1 LGVARIVLGVCG
13 SVAAYRACEVAR
25 ELMHRGHQV
34 QVVMTAHATRLVAP
48 ATFAALTGNP
58 VTVDPFDEP
67 QPGQIA
73 HIRLA
78 QDASLLLIAPATAHT
93 IARLALGLADDM
105 LTTVA
110 LATRAPIL
118 IAPAMNPA
126 MWSHPTTQ
134 SHVQALMG
142 RGVEFVDPTYGV
154 MACGDEGWGKIA
166 DTPAI
171 VEAVERRLNRSE
183 QLKGVHVL
191 ITAGPTY
198 EPIDPVR
205 FIGNRSSGKMGYAV
219 AQAALERGA
228 TVTLISGPTALQ
240 PPAGAQ
246 FVRVQTAQQ
255 MLEAVQRHFEA
266 CDVFIATAAVADYRP
281 ERVYPIK
288 RRRTAG
294 AWNLRLVPNP
304 DILGTVARSKGHRLL
319 VGFAAET
326 DKALVHARQKLVHKG
341 LDLIAVNEVLEPG
354 SGFEVDTNRLT
365 LLYADGRV
373 EPLPLLPKQEA
384 ARRLLDA
391 VVALLNPVQPPNK
404 PDRSDKSDSI
414 GSAP

>member
-1 LGVARIVLGVCG
+1 MAQILLGVCG
-13 SVAAYRACEVAR
+13 SVAAYRACDVAR

-34 QVVMTAHATRLVAP
+34 HVVMTAHATRLVAP

-78 QDASLLLIAPATAHT
+78 QDSDLLLIAPATAHT

-105 LTTVA
+105 LTTIA

-118 IAPAMNPA
+118 VAPAMNPA

-134 SHVQALMG
+134 AHVQTLRV
-142 RGVEFVDPTYGV
+142 RGVEFIDPTYGV

-166 DTPAI
+166 DTPTI
-171 VEAVERRLNRSE
+171 VEAVERRLHRTQ
-183 QLKGVHVL
+183 QLRGVHVL

-228 TVTLISGPTALQ
+228 TVTLISGPTALP
-240 PPAGAQ
+240 PPAGVELVQ
-246 FVRVQTAQQ
+246 VQTAQQ

-281 ERVYPIK
+281 ERVYPLK
-288 RRRTAG
+288 RKRTVR

-304 DILGTVARSKGHRLL
+304 DILGTVASAKGHRLL

-326 DKALVHARQKLVHKG
+326 DKALIHARQKLIHKG
-341 LDLIAVNEVLEPG
+341 LDLIAVNDVLEPG

-373 EPLPLLPKQEA
+373 EPLPLLSKQEA
-384 ARRLLDA
+384 ARRLIDA
-391 VVALLNPVQPPNK
+391 VAALLNPAQPS
-404 PDRSDKSDSI
+404 DQLDKSDMSNPI
-414 GSAP
+414 KEAP